1 MTSVLRHTNKLKW
14 TKVGSKWMVP
24 SPINCTAYSMMPVQ
38 LKLLTVISLG
48 LCNLPLF
55 CLCYRYLGKQLDKF
69 CGLLSPRFYVGFF
82 SHLTSHRSRGIQTLS
97 WKKIPRK
104 SFLLICC
111 CNLNS
116 PRYNWL
122 KKNLLASSDMAKN
135 EVKLRKHKH
144 WGEVLV
150 KWKRTVAIFRLRHIR
165 INQWIGIYT
174 IVILGNFSN
183 WDTE

>member
-55 CLCYRYLGKQLDKF
+55 CLWYLGKQLDKF

-122 KKNLLASSDMAKN
+122 KKTYWLLLTWLRMRLNWGNINIGERCLSNEKEQLQYSD
-135 EVKLRKHKH
+135 
-144 WGEVLV
+144 WGTFE
-150 KWKRTVAIFRLRHIR
+150 
-165 INQWIGIYT
+165 
-174 IVILGNFSN
+174 
-183 WDTE
+183 